1 MSIETIKNVKIFQ
14 REKGKAEGVLFTVIK
29 DKDGI
34 PKNITLQEL
43 RKKSL
48 QLPKPLDQN
57 YLFID
62 GEDIIPIENE
72 NDLFLEDFLEENSKL
87 YVRPITNQDSEKNT
101 DIQNVPNPK
110 QADENMQNEINI
122 VVPRNEDE
130 IKENNKDSI
139 IQNKIEVNEDKK
151 NQQNENLILGSKNS
165 KK

>member
-1 MSIETIKNVKIFQ
+1 MVFRK
-14 REKGKAEGVLFTVIK
+14 
-29 DKDGI
+29 
-34 PKNITLQEL
+34 ITLQEL

-62 GEDIIPIENE
+62 GEGIIPIENE

-130 IKENNKDSI
+130 IIENNKDSI

-151 NQQNENLILGSKNS
+151 NQQNENLILSPKNS
-165 KK
+165 KKEDKIMVIKVNIDNNFY